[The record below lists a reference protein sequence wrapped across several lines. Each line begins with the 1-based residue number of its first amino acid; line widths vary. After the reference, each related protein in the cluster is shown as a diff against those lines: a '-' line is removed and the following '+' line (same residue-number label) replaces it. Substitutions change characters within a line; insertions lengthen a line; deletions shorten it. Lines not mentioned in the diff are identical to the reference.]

1 MIVRA
6 SDNYCVMCG
15 EIIPEGRQVCPICE
29 KSVLTQSTN
38 DNWQDDIK
46 KYIADYI
53 NQAIVKGFRV
63 SEVYQDLHKF
73 VDMAISE
80 YKINEVYKGE

>member
-1 MIVRA
+1 MIFSKTFGSTHTCRKAKIMIVRA

-53 NQAIVKGFRV
+53 NQGFKNSRDF
-63 SEVYQDLHKF
+63 SRE
-73 VDMAISE
+73 M
-80 YKINEVYKGE
+80 N